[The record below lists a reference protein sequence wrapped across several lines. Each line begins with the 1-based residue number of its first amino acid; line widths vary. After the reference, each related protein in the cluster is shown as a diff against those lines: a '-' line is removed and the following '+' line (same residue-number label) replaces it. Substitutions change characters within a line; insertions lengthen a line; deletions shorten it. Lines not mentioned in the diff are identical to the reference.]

1 MATQMEVDQPST
13 GVMASPGTTGSVAV
27 ALHPLVIMNISE
39 HWTRVKAQEGKPTQ
53 VLGAVI
59 GQQKGRKIEVMNSIE
74 LMFDVVCGDVIIDM
88 EYYNLKEGQYKQV
101 FSEMDFLGWYST
113 GDGPTESDIK
123 IHKQFFSI
131 NESPIFLQLN
141 PQARTSDLPIS
152 MFESVIDLV
161 KGEATVL
168 FVDIPYTLATEE
180 AERIGVDHVAR
191 IALSCNVSLN
201 ILLKLYFKFTAEH
214 LVAQHSSIKMLHN
227 RIMVILA
234 YIQAAQKG
242 DVAKN
247 HDILREAYSLC
258 YRLPVLNSQRFKEDY
273 YTQCNDVCLMAYL
286 GAMTKG
292 SNTMNQFLNKFNVLY
307 DKGMGRRMR
316 GLFF

>member
-1 MATQMEVDQPST
+1 MA
-13 GVMASPGTTGSVAV
+13 AAGTTGSVSV
-27 ALHPLVIMNISE
+27 SLHPLVIMNISE
-39 HWTRVKAQEGKPTQ
+39 HWTRCKAQEGKPVQ

-59 GQQKGRKIEVMNSIE
+59 GQQKGRKIEIMNSLE
-74 LMFDVVCGDVIIDM
+74 LLFDVVDGNIVIDM
-88 EYYNLKEGQYKQV
+88 EYYNLKEEQFKQV

-113 GDGPTESDIK
+113 GGGPSEADIK
-123 IHKQFFSI
+123 VHKQFFTI
-131 NESPIFLQLN
+131 NESPVFLQLN
-141 PQARTSDLPIS
+141 PAASTQDLPIS
-152 MFESVIDLV
+152 LYESVIDLL
-161 KGEATVL
+161 KGQATVL

-191 IALSCNVSLN
+191 MSTADTGDSS
-201 ILLKLYFKFTAEH
+201 TAEH

-227 RIMVILA
+227 RVKVILA
-234 YIQAAQKG
+234 YIHAAQKG
-242 DVAKN
+242 EVKKN

-258 YRLPVLNSQRFKEDY
+258 YRLPVLSSSKFSEDY
-273 YTQCNDVCLMAYL
+273 YTQCNDVCLMTYL

-307 DKGMGRRMR
+307 DKGMGRRVR

>member
-1 MATQMEVDQPST
+1 MATQMEVDQPICS
-13 GVMASPGTTGSVAV
+13 VMASPGTTGSVTV

-39 HWTRVKAQEGKPTQ
+39 HWTRVKAQEGKPMQGENHKGQGQ
-53 VLGAVI
+53 VNSEDAPAVPTCS
-59 GQQKGRKIEVMNSIE
+59 QPKRLS
-74 LMFDVVCGDVIIDM
+74 LP
-88 EYYNLKEGQYKQV
+88 GQYGLAHC
-101 FSEMDFLGWYST
+101 LGETRCLS
-113 GDGPTESDIK
+113 PTARVVSFEW
-123 IHKQFFSI
+123 QFFSI

-141 PQARTSDLPIS
+141 PQSRTSDLPIS
-152 MFESVIDLV
+152 LYESVIDLV

-191 IALSCNVSLN
+191 LSVADTGDSS
-201 ILLKLYFKFTAEH
+201 TAEH

-227 RIMVILA
+227 RIKVILA
-234 YIQAAQKG
+234 YIKAAQNG
-242 DVAKN
+242 EVAKN
-247 HDILREAYSLC
+247 HDVLREAYSLC
-258 YRLPVLNSQRFKEDY
+258 YRLPVLSSQRFNEDY
-273 YTQCNDVCLMAYL
+273 FTQCNDVCLMAYL

-307 DKGMGRRMR
+307 DKGMGRRIR

>member
-1 MATQMEVDQPST
+1 MASEMEVDAPASL
-13 GVMASPGTTGSVAV
+13 VMASPGTTGSVTV

-39 HWTRVKAQEGKPTQ
+39 HWTRVKAQEGKPMQ

-59 GQQKGRKIEVMNSIE
+59 GEQKGRKIEIMNSLE
-74 LMFDVVCGDVIIDM
+74 LVFEVVNGEIVIDM
-88 EYYNLKEGQYKQV
+88 EYYNLKEEQFKQV
-101 FSEMDFLGWYST
+101 FSEMEFLGWYST

-131 NESPIFLQLN
+131 NESPVFFQLM
-141 PQARTSDLPIS
+141 PTARTSDLPIS
-152 MFESVIDLV
+152 LYESVIDLV

-191 IALSCNVSLN
+191 MATADTGDSS
-201 ILLKLYFKFTAEH
+201 TAEH
-214 LVAQHSSIKMLHN
+214 LVAQHSSIKMLHS
-227 RIMVILA
+227 RIKVILA

-242 DVAKN
+242 EVPKN

-258 YRLPVLNSQRFKEDY
+258 YRLPVINSNKFGQDY
-273 YTQCNDVCLMAYL
+273 YTQCNDVCLMSYL

-292 SNTMNQFLNKFNVLY
+292 CNTMNQFLGKFNVLY
-307 DKGMGRRMR
+307 DKGMGRRVR